1 MLKKLYKATARNI
14 WLAHASL
21 LLWMHSE
28 RDGGAS
34 ENKSLSDVSNYGV
47 CGLYEKQ
54 IAEDTLSRPRP
65 VPNEHLDLV
74 LVSLLLPL
82 R

>member
-1 MLKKLYKATARNI
+1 MR
-14 WLAHASL
+14 
-21 LLWMHSE
+21 SE

-34 ENKSLSDVSNYGV
+34 ENKSLSDVSNYAA

-54 IAEDTLSRPRP
+54 IAEGPLSRPRP
-65 VPNEHLDLV
+65 VPNEHLEQV